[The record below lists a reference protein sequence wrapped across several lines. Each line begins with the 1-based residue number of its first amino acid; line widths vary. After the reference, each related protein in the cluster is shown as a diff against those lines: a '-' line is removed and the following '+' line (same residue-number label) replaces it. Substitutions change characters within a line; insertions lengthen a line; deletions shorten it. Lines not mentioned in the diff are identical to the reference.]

1 MPATSEVGRAAGC
14 RTELFMQHGRVK

>member
-1 MPATSEVGRAAGC
+1 MLATSEVGRAAGC